1 MLSSP
6 GPGQYGERRAGDL
19 GSGSQVLL
27 STLPGAKPPGGAWK
41 SLLTG
46 LDLSIFTYEMRAG
59 LGHFCS
65 LFQLRQAIILT
76 SIPQDS
82 VA

>member
-1 MLSSP
+1 MLRSP
-6 GPGQYGERRAGDL
+6 GLGRYGERRAGDL

-27 STLPGAKPPGGAWK
+27 STLPGAKCGAWK
-41 SLLTG
+41 SLLTS

-59 LGHFCS
+59 PGHFCS
-65 LFQLRQAIILT
+65 LFQLWQAIILT

-82 VA
+82 GA